1 MGCELY
7 VGQSALQAGPSP
19 RGRKDRRYLADPGR
33 RSEARGRPYL
43 ERKVYRRETATP
55 EIPEKMRSPLLH
67 SASLCTPAASRS
79 GRWLCDRDEAL
90 RCYIRRR
97 AGCLCDPELRSAALS
112 CLWGYHVRR
121 HAIDSAGV
129 SHWYLLRRWR
139 CPACQSFHLE
149 LPDFMAPRR
158 HYEAETIRDVQI
170 GDGESCP
177 ADDSTIRRWKKAEA
191 LPALPV
197 TEDTTGVK

>member
-1 MGCELY
+1 MIVTKHYAVTYDAERDAYAILSSE
-7 VGQSALQAGPSP
+7 VP
-19 RGRKDRRYLADPGR
+19 RCPVCGAIMCGH
-33 RSEARGRPYL
+33 G
-43 ERKVYRRETATP
+43 
-55 EIPEKMRSPLLH
+55 
-67 SASLCTPAASRS
+67 
-79 GRWLCDRDEAL
+79 
-90 RCYIRRR
+90 IR
-97 AGCLCDPELRSAALS
+97 
-112 CLWGYHVRR
+112 RR

-197 TEDTTGVK
+197 TEDTTGVKFPRDRIGEGLHPAQSRGPSTRFREGALSRLELIPPAAGQVFSFWGAAITLGGFQSTP

>member
-1 MGCELY
+1 MIVTKHYAVTYDAERDAYAILSSE
-7 VGQSALQAGPSP
+7 VP
-19 RGRKDRRYLADPGR
+19 RCPVCGAIMCGH
-33 RSEARGRPYL
+33 G
-43 ERKVYRRETATP
+43 
-55 EIPEKMRSPLLH
+55 
-67 SASLCTPAASRS
+67 
-79 GRWLCDRDEAL
+79 
-90 RCYIRRR
+90 IR
-97 AGCLCDPELRSAALS
+97 
-112 CLWGYHVRR
+112 RR

-149 LPDFMAPRR
+149 LPDFMALRR

>member
-1 MGCELY
+1 MIVTKHYAVTYDAERDAYAILSSE
-7 VGQSALQAGPSP
+7 VP
-19 RGRKDRRYLADPGR
+19 RCPVCGAIMCGH
-33 RSEARGRPYL
+33 G
-43 ERKVYRRETATP
+43 
-55 EIPEKMRSPLLH
+55 
-67 SASLCTPAASRS
+67 
-79 GRWLCDRDEAL
+79 
-90 RCYIRRR
+90 IR
-97 AGCLCDPELRSAALS
+97 
-112 CLWGYHVRR
+112 RR

-177 ADDSTIRRWKKAEA
+177 ADDSVEKGRGSTCFACN
-191 LPALPV
+191 
-197 TEDTTGVK
+197 